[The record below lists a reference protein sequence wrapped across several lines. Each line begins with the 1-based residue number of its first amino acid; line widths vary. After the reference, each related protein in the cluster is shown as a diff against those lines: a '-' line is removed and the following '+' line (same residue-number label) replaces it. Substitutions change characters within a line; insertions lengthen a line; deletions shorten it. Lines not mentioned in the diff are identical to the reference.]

1 MLYLKIKDIKNR
13 TAFFRLENKQRI
25 FKYIFINIRNKM
37 LLNKT
42 ADTFLFHFLQQY
54 SKNNFKLYSKTRL
67 LRRCIMSNRNR
78 SVFRPFGL
86 SRMLLKNFMGFG
98 ILPGYKKAVW

>member
-13 TAFFRLENKQRI
+13 TAFFRSENRQKI
-25 FKYIFINIRNKM
+25 YKYIFINIRNKTKSSKTFDI
-37 LLNKT
+37 LLFN
-42 ADTFLFHFLQQY
+42 FLQQY

-67 LRRCIMSNRNR
+67 LRRCVMSNRNR
-78 SVFRPFGL
+78 SVFRPFGF
-86 SRMLLKNFMGFG
+86 SRIVLKNFMSFG